1 MIYGRMMERCMA
13 ELILGIDGG
22 GSKTRALVSDRAGT
36 ILGTG
41 TAGTSNY
48 QSVGFVAATAA
59 LREAVAAALRQAHLD
74 RQTPIAAACFGLAGV
89 GRPPDH
95 DLFRHW
101 LDDYRIAQQQI
112 IVNDAELVLAAGT
125 PAGWGVAL
133 ICGTG
138 SICFGKAPNGMT
150 ARAGGWGY
158 LLGDEGSGYAIAL
171 HALRLAT
178 QTADGRAA
186 ADGILSAV
194 LQHWHLD
201 EPSQLVSYIYRPEVS
216 RTEIAMLARRVIDL
230 AGAGDQDALGIV
242 DAAAKELAR
251 LVAVVVQRLSLV
263 ESPLALGGGLL
274 GENSCLRI
282 HLLQHAGVPLGPVE
296 YVDDPAVGAL
306 VLARQLLAD
315 RG

>member
-1 MIYGRMMERCMA
+1 MA

-22 GSKTRALVSDRAGT
+22 GSKTRALVADGAGT
-36 ILGTG
+36 ILGVG

-48 QSVGFVAATAA
+48 QSAGFTAATAA
-59 LREAVAAALRQAHLD
+59 LCEAIAGALRQAHLD
-74 RQTPIAAACFGLAGV
+74 PQAPIAAACFGLAGV
-89 GRPPDH
+89 GRPADRV
-95 DLFRHW
+95 LFQSW
-101 LDDYRIAQQQI
+101 LDDCPIAQHQI

-125 PAGWGVAL
+125 PEGWGVAL

-138 SICFGKAPNGMT
+138 SICFGKAPNGET

-171 HALRLAT
+171 HALQLAT

-201 EPSQLVSYIYRPEVS
+201 EPSQLVSFIYRPEVS
-216 RTEIAMLARRVIDL
+216 RTEIATLARRVIDL
-230 AGAGDQDALGIV
+230 AGAADQDARGIV
-242 DAAAKELAR
+242 DAAAKELSR
-251 LVAVVVQRLSLV
+251 LVVAVAHRLNLLEAPV
-263 ESPLALGGGLL
+263 ALGGGLL
-274 GENSCLRI
+274 GANSCLKI
-282 HLLQHAGVPLGPVE
+282 SLLQHAGVPLGPVA

-306 VLARQLLAD
+306 VLARQLLED